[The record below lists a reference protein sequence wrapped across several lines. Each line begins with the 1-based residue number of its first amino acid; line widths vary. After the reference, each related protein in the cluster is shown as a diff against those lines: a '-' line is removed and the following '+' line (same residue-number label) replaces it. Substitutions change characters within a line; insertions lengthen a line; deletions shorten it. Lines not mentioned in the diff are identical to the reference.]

1 MLVVSVV
8 SDYSIFTIL
17 KSLNIMRCS
26 FCLFAY
32 LFIFVHS
39 DPPHH
44 HDPAPPV
51 FRPPPR
57 LSVAPAAA
65 KISGGDMHQDPGN
78 DRWEWER
85 DRQTDRCP
93 ALFSSDITSSSSSYL
108 SAAKSRSISLPLDL
122 ESHISSM
129 LSSSALNSLSRSN
142 PNYKS
147 LSRTTRTT
155 SPSNPWDYK
164 NIIEKLQVTN
174 DEWAILTSGI
184 KTDHDSNLQSV
195 TQWRW

>member
-8 SDYSIFTIL
+8 SYCSIFTIL

-26 FCLFAY
+26 VCLFAY
-32 LFIFVHS
+32 LFIFYFFTQT
-39 DPPHH
+39 HH
-44 HDPAPPV
+44 TIMTQLLQSSV
-51 FRPPPR
+51 R
-57 LSVAPAAA
+57 LLDCPWLQQQQRSLVETCIKTLAMTGE
-65 KISGGDMHQDPGN
+65 S
-78 DRWEWER
+78 E
-85 DRQTDRCP
+85 RQTDRRP

-174 DEWAILTSGI
+174 DE
-184 KTDHDSNLQSV
+184 
-195 TQWRW
+195 